1 MSADD
6 KRAEWAEAAQA
17 ELDKP
22 LHPSRPKRLPKQP
35 TAKDLIEFTYS
46 EMAKFAG
53 QDKPGSALRRVK

>member
-1 MSADD
+1 MSTTD

-35 TAKDLIEFTYS
+35 TAKDLIMFAYD
-46 EMAKFAG
+46 EMAKLTS
-53 QDKPGSALRRVK
+53 QDKPGPKLRSVK